1 MAVAGRFAGGYVAA
15 DDHLRDKP
23 LRQFVGQVEAQH
35 VGRLGATEVAAVQRS
50 HFAGGNCRHV
60 DLRQADALLPGEVF
74 GKLDDPL
81 AGNANRPLCGRDR
94 NCRADAFGGH
104 EPQDI
109 GRAVRWQRPAGEAGE
124 TRGVSL
130 SPLRRGTTILWT
142 VTSDPSQSRWSLPF
156 SMPQSADPRRRSTE
170 RLLRI
175 AAYALL
181 AVIFLAVAV
190 QFQHGTV
197 KRLND
202 GSATTKGAM
211 ARWRGAFRDFWAGE
225 DIYDTKLHPN
235 MPFTVIVLSPLAY
248 LPPSAMAATLSA
260 LKLATLAVSIL
271 MAARIAGHG
280 RGRTCDWVIGLAL
293 LWSMQMLI
301 SDIQHGNTNIFVLGL
316 IVLHLWLFR
325 RGQDIPAGAALAAAI
340 CLKMTPALFVLYW
353 LYQRNWKLLGATV
366 VAGLVFAVGVP
377 VVAVGPSRYMT
388 LMGSW
393 LNKLIIPGLVKGA
406 WYPIHINQS
415 LPGVMS
421 RYFLAGPN
429 GDAFWNP
436 DDFRYGDHGC
446 GGWITLAA
454 LPETVVKAMVRCGQ
468 VLVVAAMAWGIGWRK
483 LPRDDGRRMLHYGM
497 ITLGMMILN
506 QRTWQHHAVVL
517 LIAVVAIWQAIAFG
531 RMQRRARRWALGL
544 MIAAGPLLWLNASD
558 LYKVLAKVMGQ
569 SSKVGERWADYVD
582 AYGPTFWFF
591 MLLLGTSV
599 LLARSMRQVEPP
611 YAPQRQTLRDE
622 LT

>member
-1 MAVAGRFAGGYVAA
+1 MC
-15 DDHLRDKP
+15 D
-23 LRQFVGQVEAQH
+23 
-35 VGRLGATEVAAVQRS
+35 
-50 HFAGGNCRHV
+50 
-60 DLRQADALLPGEVF
+60 
-74 GKLDDPL
+74 
-81 AGNANRPLCGRDR
+81 GNARR
-94 NCRADAFGGH
+94 
-104 EPQDI
+104 
-109 GRAVRWQRPAGEAGE
+109 GEAGE

-130 SPLRRGTTILWT
+130 SPLWRRTTILWA
-142 VTSDPSQSRWSLPF
+142 VTSDLSQSRWSLPF

-181 AVIFLAVAV
+181 AVIFLAVAA

-197 KRLND
+197 RRLPD
-202 GSATTKGAM
+202 GFVHFRRGEFDRGQMDRPASGKPLHLLKKSIRLTIRIRADAPYRQPGRLRPYLRNRSTLKEERPATTKGAM

-248 LPPSAMAATLSA
+248 LPPAATAATLSG

-293 LWSMQMLI
+293 LWSGQMLI

-325 RGQDIPAGAALAAAI
+325 RGRDIPAGVALAAAI

-353 LYQRNWKLLGATV
+353 LYQRNWRLLGATV

-377 VVAVGPSRYMT
+377 VVAVGPSRYVT

-406 WYPIHINQS
+406 WYPIHVNQS

-421 RYFLAGPN
+421 RYFLTGAN

-454 LPETVVKAMVRCGQ
+454 LPGPVVKAMVRCGQ
-468 VLVVAAMAWGIGWRK
+468 VLVAAAMAWGIGWRK

-506 QRTWQHHAVVL
+506 QRTWQHHAAVL

-531 RMQRRARRWALGL
+531 RMPRRSRRRALAGMLL
-544 MIAAGPLLWLNASD
+544 AGPLLWLNASD
-558 LYKVLAKVMGQ
+558 LYKVLAKATGDGPL
-569 SSKVGERWADYVD
+569 VGEYLADYVD

-599 LLARSMRQVEPP
+599 LLARSMRQVEQP